1 MRRFSLHQIFCG
13 ACLCLSVVSS
23 SAFGIETSANVV
35 VDTETPSPVSRAR
48 PNIVFILADD
58 LGYTDIASYG
68 SEVNT
73 PTLTALAEQGVS
85 FTNYHT
91 AANCAPARA
100 MLLTGVD
107 SHLAGVPNIP
117 EMLAPEQRK
126 HANYQGVLGDDVVTV
141 ATLLEDA
148 GYHTYM
154 AGKWHLGMEPDKR
167 PSRRGFQR
175 TMAMMDSGADNW
187 EQRPY
192 LALYDQANWF
202 ADGERFTLPEDFYS
216 SRFLVD
222 KMIEFIDS
230 NLQGQNLQNTSAKES
245 KPFFAYLPFMA
256 VHSPVQAPK
265 EFIDRYMGVYDS
277 GWDAL
282 RQQRKERAEALG
294 IMPKNMPMVRMKTTE
309 EWDALSE
316 DDRRYQAKRMAV
328 YAGMIEAM
336 DFHLGRLIEFLKE
349 RGQYDNTI
357 FIFTSDNGSEAS
369 GPSYPRTFP
378 ARLAPENLGYNLDY
392 DSLGL
397 KGSYSSIGPSFAS
410 AAASPLAYYKFYAGE
425 GGMRVPLIMAGKP
438 VGSQQS
444 LTPAFAW
451 ATDITPTILSLTGVS
466 QPSARYAG
474 RPVQPIIGRDLRPLL
489 SGAAER
495 VYGPDDAVGYELT
508 DHGVLFQGD
517 YKLVINQPPRG
528 DGQWRLFNIVKDP
541 GETVDLSA
549 SHALRFQRMLS
560 LYEQYRVD
568 NNVVPVPQ
576 GYNQIKQV
584 MTNILF
590 KQRDNILVAFLTL
603 LLLLPFYVAYRI
615 KNTPNRGC

>member
-1 MRRFSLHQIFCG
+1 MCLFSLQRMIQV
-13 ACLCLSVVSS
+13 ATLCLCSFSVLTHGADASSQPSS
-23 SAFGIETSANVV
+23 SKS
-35 VDTETPSPVSRAR
+35 

-58 LGYTDIASYG
+58 LGYTDIAPYG

-73 PTLTALAEQGVS
+73 PSLSALAEQGVS

-117 EMLAPEQRK
+117 EMLAPQQRK
-126 HANYQGVLGDDVVTV
+126 HANYQGVLADDVVTV

-154 AGKWHLGMEPDKR
+154 AGKWHLGAEPNKR

-192 LALYDQANWF
+192 LAIYDQANWF

-222 KMIEFIDS
+222 NMIEFIDS
-230 NLQGQNLQNTSAKES
+230 NLQDDNLQDS

-256 VHSPVQAPK
+256 VHTPVQAPK
-265 EFIDRYMGVYDS
+265 KYIDRYMEFYNA

-282 RQQRKERAEALG
+282 REQRKARAEALG
-294 IMPKNMPMVRMKTTE
+294 IVPENTPMVDMKTTGD
-309 EWDALSE
+309 WNALSE
-316 DDRRYQAKRMAV
+316 EDKRYQAKRMAV

-336 DFHLGRLIEFLKE
+336 DFHIGRLIAFLKE

-369 GPSYPRTFP
+369 GPADPQAFP
-378 ARLAPENLGYNLDY
+378 KRLGPENLGYTLDY
-392 DSLGL
+392 DNLGL
-397 KGSYSSIGPSFAS
+397 KGSFSTLGPSFAS

-425 GGMRVPLIMAGKP
+425 GGMRVPLIIAGKP
-438 VGSQQS
+438 LATQQP
-444 LTPAFAW
+444 LTQAFAW
-451 ATDITPTILSLTGVS
+451 ATDISPTILSLTGVS
-466 QPSARYAG
+466 QPAARYAG
-474 RPVQPIIGRDLRPLL
+474 QPVQAMTGRDLSPILL
-489 SGAAER
+489 GAAEQ
-495 VYGPDDAVGYELT
+495 VYNSDDAVGYELT
-508 DHGVLFQGD
+508 DHGVLFQGN

-528 DGQWRLFNIVKDP
+528 DGQWRLFNIVSDP
-541 GETVDLSA
+541 GETVDLS
-549 SHALRFQRMLS
+549 STQALRFQRMLS
-560 LYEQYRVD
+560 QYEQYRRD
-568 NNVVPVPQ
+568 NKVVQVPP

-584 MTNILF
+584 MLNILLQKRNTIIVF
-590 KQRDNILVAFLTL
+590 LLTL
-603 LLLLPFYVAYRI
+603 LVLLPFYVAYRM
-615 KNTPNRGC
+615 KRKSSL

>member
-202 ADGERFTLPEDFYS
+202 ADGERFTLPEDLYS

-425 GGMRVPLIMAGKP
+425 GGMRVPLIMAGKS

-528 DGQWRLFNIVKDP
+528 DGQWRLFNIVKDS

>member
-1 MRRFSLHQIFCG
+1 VD
-13 ACLCLSVVSS
+13 A
-23 SAFGIETSANVV
+23 V
-35 VDTETPSPVSRAR
+35 VDTTTQPSPNTER

-58 LGYTDIASYG
+58 LGYSDLAPYG

-73 PTLTALAEQGVS
+73 PSLSALADQGLT

-117 EMLAPEQRK
+117 EMLAPQQRK

-154 AGKWHLGMEPDKR
+154 VGKWHLGMDPDKR

-175 TMAMMDSGADNW
+175 TIAMMDSGADNW

-192 LALYDQANWF
+192 LAIYDQANWF

-230 NLQGQNLQNTSAKES
+230 NLQDG
-245 KPFFAYLPFMA
+245 KPFFGYLPFMA
-256 VHSPVQAPK
+256 VHSPVQAPQ
-265 EFIDRYMGVYDS
+265 EYTDRYMGMYDS
-277 GWDAL
+277 GWDVL
-282 RQQRKERAEALG
+282 RQQRMERAVALG
-294 IMPKNMPMVRMKTTE
+294 IVPTGAPMVRMKTTE
-309 EWDALSE
+309 EWDALGE
-316 DDRRYQAKRMAV
+316 EQRRYQAKRMAV
-328 YAGMIEAM
+328 YAAMIEAM
-336 DFHLGRLIEFLKE
+336 DFHIGRLIEFLKQ
-349 RGQYDNTI
+349 RGEYDNTI

-369 GPSYPRTFP
+369 GPADPRAFP
-378 ARLAPENLGYNLDY
+378 ERLGPQSLGYNLDY
-392 DSLGL
+392 DNLGL
-397 KGSYSSIGPSFAS
+397 KGSFSTTGPGFAS
-410 AAASPLAYYKFYAGE
+410 ASASPLAYYKFYAGE
-425 GGMRVPLIMAGKP
+425 GGMRVPLIIAGKP
-438 VGSQQS
+438 VARQQQ
-444 LTPAFAW
+444 LTRAFAW
-451 ATDITPTILSLTGVS
+451 ATDISPTILSLTGIS
-466 QPSARYAG
+466 QPAERYAG
-474 RPVQPIIGRDLRPLL
+474 RPVQAITGRDLTPLI

-517 YKLVINQPPRG
+517 YKLVVNQPPVG
-528 DGQWRLFNIVKDP
+528 DGQWRLFNIVTDP

-549 SHALRFQRMLS
+549 SQAQRFQRMLS
-560 LYEQYRVD
+560 RYEQYRRD
-568 NNVVPVPQ
+568 NKVVPVPE
-576 GYNQIKQV
+576 GYTQIKQLFS
-584 MTNILF
+584 NILLLY
-590 KQRDNILVAFLTL
+590 RDAAIVFLLTL
-603 LLLLPFYVAYRI
+603 LVLLPFYVAYRM
-615 KNTPNRGC
+615 KNGMKRTSKHEG